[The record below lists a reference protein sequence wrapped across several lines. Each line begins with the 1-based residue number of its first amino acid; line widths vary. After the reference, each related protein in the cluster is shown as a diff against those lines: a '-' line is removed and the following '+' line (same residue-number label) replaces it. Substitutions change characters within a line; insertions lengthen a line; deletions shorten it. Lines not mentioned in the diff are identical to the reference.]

1 MSTSNFYSVCGKY
14 FVVEVSEEEEEL
26 QSLEDVE
33 NAVLEELE
41 KSFEVVEEDKWDGER
56 NYAGRI
62 FGSIR
67 KYFKVFDKELRDYV
81 DLEVY
86 INLILRSGY
95 FMGCNLD
102 YSIEIYLDGQ
112 DVSDLSYSDYLNKTN
127 AKKLNS
133 FVRKA
138 TKAVERV
145 YKKYTEQ
152 YYCLGIFSNGEAIYE
167 KA

>member
-33 NAVLEELE
+33 NVIIEELGN
-41 KSFEVVEEDKWDGER
+41 KLYTVEEDKDDGLR
-56 NYAGRI
+56 NYEGHI

-67 KYFKVFDKELRDYV
+67 KYFKVFDKELWDYV
-81 DLEVY
+81 DLEVC
-86 INLILRSGY
+86 INLICRSGY
-95 FMGCNLD
+95 FCGYNLD
-102 YSIEIYLDGQ
+102 YSVDIYYDGSS
-112 DVSDLSYSDYLNKTN
+112 DVDYNLLSKTN

-138 TKAVERV
+138 TKAVEEV
-145 YKKYTEQ
+145 YRKYTTE
-152 YYCLGIFSNGEAIYE
+152 YYCRAILSNGEAIYE